1 MPLSPKRPPLV
12 LNGLQGAP
20 VPRSSPTIVIHADQ
34 PDAMAAILQQR
45 HPDATIALCRDY
57 AGLPAVLD
65 DVRPEVMFGIRFAG
79 GAGFPRAAILGSRTL
94 RWVSV
99 GGSGTDHL
107 APWDPPRL
115 VVTNAAGVA
124 ADVMAAYVMGTA
136 LSLRLGLPRFGREQR
151 AHRWTPAPV
160 RPLSGGTM
168 LIIGLGHTGRAT
180 ARLAKA
186 HGMRVLGLRAR
197 PAETPHVDLVA
208 GIERLP
214 ALLPEADVIVV
225 CVPLTDATRGLL
237 DRTAFEAVKRGAVLV
252 DVSRGG
258 IVQEAALIEALSG
271 RLAGAALDVFET
283 EPVPPD
289 SPLWDLPNLI
299 MTPHSSSLYDGWEE
313 RAIELFA
320 DNLDRW
326 RQGVPLQ
333 NVVEPARG
341 Y

>member
-1 MPLSPKRPPLV
+1 MPSP
-12 LNGLQGAP
+12 
-20 VPRSSPTIVIHADQ
+20 SPTVVIHADR
-34 PDAMAAILQQR
+34 PDAMAAVLQRR
-45 HPDATIALCRDY
+45 HPDAGLVLCRDY
-57 AGLPAVLD
+57 DGLPAVLD
-65 DVRPEVMFGIRFAG
+65 SAGPEVMFGIRFAG
-79 GAGFPRAAILGSRTL
+79 GAGFPRAAIMASPTL

-107 APWDPPRL
+107 APWDPSRL

-124 ADVMAAYVMGTA
+124 AEVMAGYVMGTA
-136 LSLRLGLPRFGREQR
+136 LSLSLGLPRFGREQR

-197 PAETPHVDLVA
+197 PADTPGVDAVA
-208 GIERLP
+208 GIDRLRQ
-214 ALLPEADVIVV
+214 LLPEADVIVV
-225 CVPLTDATRGLL
+225 CVPLTEATRGLL
-237 DRTAFEAVKRGAVLV
+237 DRAAFAAMKPGAILV

-258 IVQEAALIEALSG
+258 IVREAALIEGLAG
-271 RLAGAALDVFET
+271 RLAGAALDVFER

-299 MTPHSSSLYDGWEE
+299 MTPHSSSLYEGWET

-326 RQGVPLQ
+326 RRGEPLQ
-333 NVVEPARG
+333 NVVDPARG